1 MMTEPHTV
9 KTWKDFTFY
18 RKADSIMNGYSEAPF
33 VNRLFHINYV
43 QRFLCMLRLTELLKN
58 NLHKYKILYLPYF
71 FCSRRLDRL
80 SCRCGFSIP
89 LNTLSYGVYLPH
101 HGTCVIN
108 AYTRVG
114 SFCAIF
120 NNVCIGDTPA
130 KKIGKGVYLGT
141 GVVVIKDANIADYVM
156 ISANSLVNKSI
167 STKKTLWGGVP
178 ARLLKE
184 DVQPWFMQWPW
195 KDRVE
200 KIEHLREKMYN
211 IDIITNHK

>member
-9 KTWKDFTFY
+9 KTRKDFTFY

-120 NNVCIGDTPA
+120 NNVCIGVTPA
-130 KKIGKGVYLGT
+130 KKISKGVYQGT
-141 GVVVIKDANIADYVM
+141 GAVVIKGANIADYVM

-167 STKKTLWGGVP
+167 STKKNTVGRG
-178 ARLLKE
+178 AS
-184 DVQPWFMQWPW
+184 
-195 KDRVE
+195 
-200 KIEHLREKMYN
+200 KIVKRRCSAMLYAMAMEGSCREN
-211 IDIITNHK
+211 